1 SGNIGTRLQPDDLA
15 ATAINWSEETGNAVP
30 IGQWWL
36 VELHTDGSTFF
47 ESRVTNAAGDRTRIH
62 RWNGYTFHDQL
73 VLTWY
78 RYRRGIILLPGQPDA
93 SLGDTEITAIQE
105 AVLELGY
112 PLPLYGVDGD
122 HGGEAVTAVLAFQA
136 DYGL

>member
-1 SGNIGTRLQPDDLA
+1 SAAMGWVVHETASGNIGTRLQPDDLA

-36 VELHTDGSTFF
+36 VEFHTDGTTFF

-73 VLTWY
+73 VLKIG
-78 RYRRGIILLPGQPDA
+78 RA
-93 SLGDTEITAIQE
+93 SCRER
-105 AVLELGY
+105 V
-112 PLPLYGVDGD
+112 
-122 HGGEAVTAVLAFQA
+122 
-136 DYGL
+136 